1 VFLLEIN
8 SKNSKPIQEIYA
20 KFGSSFGKLE
30 EYSRNSKSI
39 QEKYVNLGCC
49 IWEVSRKQSF
59 RSSTSL

>member
-39 QEKYVNLGCC
+39 QDKSIN
-49 IWEVSRKQSF
+49 K
-59 RSSTSL
+59 